1 MNRIIT
7 LMLLVL
13 ISNLAVVD
21 AHAGSEKGLRA
32 TFKVEK
38 MTCATCPIT
47 IRTAMQRV
55 DGVKEVTVD
64 FDSKTA
70 TVVYDGSLTN
80 EEHIAAS
87 STNIGYPATPIGE
100 KAQ

>member
-7 LMLLVL
+7 LILLL
-13 ISNLAVVD
+13 FATSLVVD
-21 AHAGSEKGLRA
+21 VSAGNEKTLQA
-32 TFKVEK
+32 TFSIEK

-47 IRTAMQRV
+47 VRKAMQRV

-70 TVVYDGSLTN
+70 IVVYDASLTDV
-80 EEHIAAS
+80 EEIAAS
-87 STNIGYPATPIGE
+87 SSNVGFPATPIE
-100 KAQ
+100 DKAQ